1 MTTSWKKSAIPKRIR
16 GIEYALRIDGIDEIE
31 TAAAAAAEAGGGGGG
46 RLAVVA
52 IGGTTANPFLRDAVL
67 SS

>member
-31 TAAAAAAEAGGGGGG
+31 TAAAAEAGGGGG